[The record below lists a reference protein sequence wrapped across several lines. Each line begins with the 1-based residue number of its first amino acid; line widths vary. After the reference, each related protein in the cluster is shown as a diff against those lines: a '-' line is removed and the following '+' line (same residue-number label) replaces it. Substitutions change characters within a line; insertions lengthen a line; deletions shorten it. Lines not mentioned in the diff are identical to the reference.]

1 MTTTMTA
8 HFDGKVIVP
17 DQPVELPVGTLLR
30 IAVATEPAPDET
42 SVVRDSARQF
52 LALAQRCNLHVGTRT
67 WTREDLYDR

>member
-17 DQPVELPVGTLLR
+17 DQPVELPVGTLLH
-30 IAVATEPAPDET
+30 IAVATEPET
-42 SVVRDSARQF
+42 GEVRSSQDSAKQF
-52 LALAQRCNLHVGTRT
+52 LALAQQCNLHVGTRT